1 MLIDC
6 QNEYVNGR
14 LTLPDVGPAL
24 AEAAVVLN
32 QARAAGSPVFHVI
45 HQGAAGG
52 LFDLNAINGSIV
64 DELAPHDGEVI
75 IRKRLPNA
83 FAGTELHDRLKATGR
98 AELIVCGF
106 MTHMCVSSTVRAALD
121 LGYRSTVIASACATR
136 DLPDGLGGVVDAATL
151 HRAALAALGDRF
163 AVIAPNASS
172 IHA

>member
-1 MLIDC
+1 
-6 QNEYVNGR
+6 
-14 LTLPDVGPAL
+14 
-24 AEAAVVLN
+24 
-32 QARAAGSPVFHVI
+32 
-45 HQGAAGG
+45 
-52 LFDLNAINGSIV
+52 
-64 DELAPHDGEVI
+64 
-75 IRKRLPNA
+75 
-83 FAGTELHDRLKATGR
+83 
-98 AELIVCGF
+98 